1 MAATAAD
8 KLTAELGAPPTE
20 RFCEL
25 DDRDL
30 EFLADALRHAREE
43 QAAGLDRAAED
54 SLKMVPAI
62 ARGPVRRILF
72 R

>member
-1 MAATAAD
+1 MATAVE
-8 KLTAELGAPPTE
+8 KLATELGTAPPDG
-20 RFCEL
+20 FSGL
-25 DDRDL
+25 AADDV
-30 EFLADALRHAREE
+30 EFLAEALRKARED
-43 QAAGLDRAAED
+43 QSAGLDQAAED

>member
-1 MAATAAD
+1 MAGTAVD
-8 KLTAELGAPPTE
+8 KLKTELGAPPPE
-20 RFCEL
+20 SFSGLEGS
-25 DDRDL
+25 DV
-30 EFLADALRHAREE
+30 EFLADALRNARAE
-43 QAAGLDRAAED
+43 QAAGLDQAAEA

>member
-1 MAATAAD
+1 MATAVE
-8 KLTAELGAPPTE
+8 KLTTELGAAPPDG
-20 RFCEL
+20 FSGL
-25 DDRDL
+25 ADSDL
-30 EFLADALRHAREE
+30 EFLADTLKAAREG
-43 QAAGLDRAAED
+43 QAAGLDRAAEE